1 MSTVAGGAESVYR
14 IALYYPMRIGLWKSV
29 LRGIFRYARPAKR
42 WVFSMALHEDPK
54 RVLQW
59 KPDAVIGQIETPR
72 AVRAFAQVTIP
83 VVDTSYSFHA
93 LEVPRVRFDDVAI
106 GRLAARYLVDR
117 GFEHLAFVGS
127 PEVALEADRREGF
140 LAELARM
147 SRSCHHPPAMARS
160 RHRPDDLG
168 PIGKSL
174 VAWLRKSPKPLGIF
188 AAVDP
193 LALRLSE
200 ACLAN
205 ELRVPE
211 DVALLGVNNDELIC
225 NLASPPLSSIRL
237 PAEQL
242 GYEAA
247 RLLDRWLSTGAR
259 PASARAL
266 PAADVVTRHST
277 DIYAAADEVVM
288 QALHYIRDHAT
299 SRLSV
304 MEVVKA
310 SDVSRSSLERRFK
323 SVLNRSP
330 LEEIRRVQ
338 FVEAKRLLIDTN
350 LSIPEI
356 AAAAGFRDG
365 KHLAT
370 AFRRSFGQTPS
381 EFRRNR

>member
-1 MSTVAGGAESVYR
+1 MIR

-29 LRGIFRYARPAKR
+29 LRGIFRYARPAKQ
-42 WVFSMALHEDPK
+42 WVFSMAFQEDPK
-54 RVLQW
+54 RLLKW

-72 AVRAFAQVTIP
+72 AVRAFADVTMP
-83 VVDTSYSFHA
+83 VVDTSYSFHQ
-93 LEVPRVRFDDVAI
+93 LEIPRVRFDDVAI
-106 GRLAARYLVDR
+106 GRLAARYLIER
-117 GFEHLAFVGS
+117 GFEHLGCVGS
-127 PEVALEADRREGF
+127 SEVAFEAARCEGF
-140 LAELARM
+140 DAELARVARV
-147 SRSCHHPPAMARS
+147 SQPSPVIARS

-168 PIGKSL
+168 PVGKS
-174 VAWLRKSPKPLGIF
+174 VVRWLKESPKPLGIF

-205 ELRVPE
+205 GLRVPE

-225 NLASPPLSSIRL
+225 YLASPPLSSIRL

-242 GYEAA
+242 GFEAA
-247 RLLDRWLSTGAR
+247 RLLDRWLTTGDR
-259 PASARAL
+259 PDSARAL

-288 QALHYIRDHAT
+288 RALHYIRDHAT

-304 MEVVKA
+304 MEVVEA
-310 SDVSRSSLERRFK
+310 MDVSRSSLERRFK
-323 SVLNRSP
+323 TVLHRSP

-338 FVEAKRLLIDTN
+338 FVHAKRLLLETN
-350 LSIPEI
+350 LTIPEI

-370 AFRRSFGQTPS
+370 SFRRTFGQTPS